1 MSVRTTAASRLA
13 DLRGVTILVLEDDDD
28 TLELLRSILS
38 ACGARVLLASTA
50 QHARGY
56 LQTMRPHLIVSDLAL
71 PHEDGLAF
79 ASWLRRHP
87 HPDVAGLPIVAVTAY
102 YEDYPRARA
111 KDFAAYFQKPLAIDE
126 FCRTVADLVPP
137 RRERL

>member
-1 MSVRTTAASRLA
+1 MTTSAQRTPHLA
-13 DLRGVTILVLEDDDD
+13 DLRGFTILVLEDDDD

-56 LQTMRPHLIVSDLAL
+56 LQTMRPDLIVSDLAL

-87 HPDVAGLPIVAVTAY
+87 HADVARLPVVAVTSY
-102 YEDYPRARA
+102 YED
-111 KDFAAYFQKPLAIDE
+111 
-126 FCRTVADLVPP
+126 
-137 RRERL
+137 